1 MLNLYLKNL
10 ILQLLNSKE
19 MINFN
24 GELLFEENIKLSP
37 ENRGFKY
44 GDAIF
49 ETIKVNNNKIIF
61 WEDHYFR
68 LMASMRMLR
77 MKIPMQFT
85 LEFLQKEILKTVAVQ
100 DAAISFRVRLNVY
113 RKDGGLYTPKTNE
126 VDYLIDVK
134 ENTFLSKKIYK
145 VDVFK
150 DFYNYSGLLST
161 IKTNNR
167 MVNTL
172 ASIYAKENDL
182 DNCVLINEKK
192 GVVEVTNG
200 NIFILKGN
208 TIKTPALEEGC
219 IKGIVRQKVIDI
231 ITKKSEYKV
240 EETNIS
246 PFEIQKADE
255 VFITNAI
262 MGIQPITNYK
272 KKEFKTDFALKIV
285 KSLKVLEITTN

>member
-1 MLNLYLKNL
+1 
-10 ILQLLNSKE
+10 

-24 GELLFEENIKLSP
+24 GELLFEENIKLSS

-49 ETIKVNNNKIIF
+49 ETIKVSNQKVIF

-85 LEFLQKEILKTVAVQ
+85 LEFLEQEILKTVAVQ
-100 DAAISFRVRLNVY
+100 DQFSSFRVRLNVY

-126 VDYLIDVK
+126 IDYLIDVK
-134 ENTFLSKKIYK
+134 ANTYQTKEIYS

-150 DFYNYSGLLST
+150 DFYSYSGLLST

-167 MVNTL
+167 MVNIL

-192 GVVEVTNG
+192 GVVEVANA
-200 NIFILKGN
+200 NIFILKG
-208 TIKTPALEEGC
+208 TVIKTPALTEGC
-219 IKGIVRQKVIDI
+219 IKGVVRGKI
-231 ITKKSEYKV
+231 IEIISKNKEYTL

-262 MGIQPITNYK
+262 IGIQSVTNYK
-272 KKEFKTDFALKIV
+272 KKNFTADFSDKIS
-285 KSLKVLEITTN
+285 KSLKILEVTTS

>member
-1 MLNLYLKNL
+1 MVNY
-10 ILQLLNSKE
+10 
-19 MINFN
+19 N
-24 GELLFEENIKLSP
+24 GELLFQENIHLSL

-44 GDAIF
+44 GDGIF
-49 ETIKVNNNKIIF
+49 ETLKIKNNRIVF

-77 MKIPMQFT
+77 MKIPMKFT
-85 LEFLQKEILKTVAVQ
+85 LEFLENEILKTVAVH
-100 DAAISFRVRLNVY
+100 DNSNIYRVRLNVY
-113 RKDGGLYTPKTNE
+113 RKDGGLYAPKTNE
-126 VDYLIDVK
+126 IDYLIDVK
-134 ENTFLSKKIYK
+134 PFNYVTKEVYK

-167 MVNTL
+167 MLNTL

-182 DNCVLINEKK
+182 DNCVLINENK
-192 GVVEVTNG
+192 GVVEVTNA

-208 TIKTPALEEGC
+208 IIKTPALSEGC
-219 IKGIVRQKVIDI
+219 IKGVVRKKVIEI
-231 ITKKSEYKV
+231 ISKNKEFELV
-240 EETNIS
+240 ETSIS

-262 MGIQPITNYK
+262 IGVQPITHYK
-272 KKEFKTDFALKIV
+272 KKKFIADFSNKIN
-285 KSLKVLEITTN
+285 KSLEVLEVTGT

>member
-1 MLNLYLKNL
+1 
-10 ILQLLNSKE
+10 
-19 MINFN
+19 MININ
-24 GELLFEENIKLSP
+24 GELLFEQNIKLST

-49 ETIKVNNNKIIF
+49 ETIKVSNNRIIF

-77 MKIPMQFT
+77 MKIPMEFT
-85 LEFLQKEILKTVAVQ
+85 LEFLQKEILKTVEAQDNAV
-100 DAAISFRVRLNVY
+100 SYRVRLNIY

-126 VDYLIDVK
+126 IDYLIDVK
-134 ENTFLSKKIYK
+134 KNIYITKEVYK
-145 VDVFK
+145 VDIFK
-150 DFYNYSGLLST
+150 DFYSYSGLLST

-192 GVVEVTNG
+192 GAVEVANG

-208 TIKTPALEEGC
+208 TIKTPALTEGC
-219 IKGIVRQKVIDI
+219 IKGIIRKKVIEI
-231 ITKKSEYKV
+231 ITKNPEYNL

-262 MGIQPITNYK
+262 MGVQPVTNYK
-272 KKEFKTDFALKIV
+272 KKQFKADFSSKIA
-285 KSLKVLEITTN
+285 KSLNVLEFTSGN

>member
-1 MLNLYLKNL
+1 MV
-10 ILQLLNSKE
+10 
-19 MINFN
+19 NFN
-24 GELLFEENIKLSP
+24 GELLFDENVKLTI

-44 GDAIF
+44 GDGIF
-49 ETIKVNNNKIIF
+49 ETLKVNHNKIVF

-77 MKIPMQFT
+77 MKIPMAFT
-85 LEFLQKEILKTVAVQ
+85 LEFLEQEILKTVAVHNK
-100 DAAISFRVRLNVY
+100 SNSYRVRLNVY
-113 RKDGGLYTPKTNE
+113 RKDGGLYTPKTNTI
-126 VDYLIDVK
+126 DYLIDVK
-134 ENTFLSKKIYK
+134 ENTYKTKEPYK

-167 MVNTL
+167 LLNTL

-200 NIFILKGN
+200 NIFVLKGN
-208 TIKTPALEEGC
+208 IIKTPAITEGC
-219 IKGIVRQKVIDI
+219 IKGVLRKKVIEI
-231 ITKKSEYKV
+231 INKNPDYSL

-246 PFEIQKADE
+246 PFEIQKSDE

-262 MGIQPITNYK
+262 IGIQPVTNYK
-272 KKEFKTDFALKIV
+272 KKKFTTIFSEKLS
-285 KSLKVLEITTN
+285 KSLKVLEVTSA